1 MICQNLFQIFVLLD
15 STINFFYESMMIKWC
30 KSSQKIDFTTSTNKL
45 ISNCLYPRPNAG
57 IKIYNLIILLVDIV
71 VMLVRWIYFTLE
83 SIYLLVVPPKPVDV
97 SKDVVLITGAG
108 HGIGRSLAQQYAA
121 LGATVV
127 CVDINDKMNQETV
140 AAIKQQKGN
149 AFGYV

>member
-1 MICQNLFQIFVLLD
+1 
-15 STINFFYESMMIKWC
+15 MMIKWC
-30 KSSQKIDFTTSTNKL
+30 KSSQKIDFITSTNKL
-45 ISNCLYPRPNAG
+45 ISNCLSPRPNAG

>member
-1 MICQNLFQIFVLLD
+1 
-15 STINFFYESMMIKWC
+15 MMFNRC
-30 KSSQKIDFTTSTNKL
+30 KSTQKSILQPLTSTNG
-45 ISNCLYPRPNAG
+45 SCSPSRPNAG

-140 AAIKQQKGN
+140 ASIKQQKGN